1 MKDEL
6 NLRETGPI
14 ALAFVGD
21 SVFDLFVRKRLVCSG
36 VGRPKDLQ
44 RKASGYARAESQA
57 AMIRYL
63 FEELTEEEQD
73 VVRRARNARQTP
85 TKNADPAQY
94 HRATGL
100 EALMGW
106 LYLRGREA
114 RMKEL
119 MEMAL
124 PDGEA
129 PEGDK
134 NASG

>member
-44 RKASGYARAESQA
+44 RKASGLARAESQA

-73 VVRRARNARQTP
+73 VVRRARNAKVHTMP
-85 TKNADPAQY
+85 KHAGVMEY
-94 HRATGL
+94 KMATGL
-100 EALMGW
+100 EALIGY
-106 LYLRGREA
+106 LYLSGNRE
-114 RMKEL
+114 RLEWLLERCMEVPLGEKEN
-119 MEMAL
+119 
-124 PDGEA
+124 G
-129 PEGDK
+129 
-134 NASG
+134 

>member
-1 MKDEL
+1 MVPAAVKSVCAAAQSEAL
-6 NLRETGPI
+6 NRIEPL
-14 ALAFVGD
+14 
-21 SVFDLFVRKRLVCSG
+21 
-36 VGRPKDLQ
+36 
-44 RKASGYARAESQA
+44 
-57 AMIRYL
+57 
-63 FEELTEEEQD
+63 LTEEEAA